1 MFLHNADTIAAAK
14 LLQSCPTLCDPR
26 GYHYIYF
33 KENEDLVMFKKAVK

>member
-14 LLQSCPTLCDPR
+14 SLQLCPTLCDPR

-33 KENEDLVMFKKAVK
+33 KEN